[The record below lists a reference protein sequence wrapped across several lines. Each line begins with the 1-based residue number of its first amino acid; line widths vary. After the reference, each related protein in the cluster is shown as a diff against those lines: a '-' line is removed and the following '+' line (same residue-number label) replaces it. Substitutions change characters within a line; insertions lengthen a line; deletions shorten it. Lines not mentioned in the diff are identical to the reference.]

1 MWLGPIQ
8 DSAFAERCLKSIE
21 GQEGD
26 YATWKRM
33 HGMLSLAKEVSA
45 AFGTQQVELTA
56 RNWLIP
62 STSPATR
69 FPATSRRLLRP
80 RTPPCKSHKRMSLSG
95 LIIQI
100 RAAQCGIPGLALACP
115 RRVAQ
120 DQRADR
126 VCTRHHAGV
135 HQGQPGQDG

>member
-45 AFGTQQVELTA
+45 ACEKAG
-56 RNWLIP
+56 
-62 STSPATR
+62 
-69 FPATSRRLLRP
+69 
-80 RTPPCKSHKRMSLSG
+80 
-95 LIIQI
+95 
-100 RAAQCGIPGLALACP
+100 
-115 RRVAQ
+115 
-120 DQRADR
+120 RADGQELADPFYFS
-126 VCTRHHAGV
+126 CNKISSYFKASSAPTHAAV
-135 HQGQPGQDG
+135 

>member
-33 HGMLSLAKEVSA
+33 HGMLSLAKEVSLN
-45 AFGTQQVELTA
+45 TLRSRKELTG
-56 RNWLIP
+56 RNWPIR

-69 FPATSRRLLRP
+69 FRATSRLRLLP
-80 RTPPCKSHKRMSLSG
+80 LTP
-95 LIIQI
+95 
-100 RAAQCGIPGLALACP
+100 QCEQT
-115 RRVAQ
+115 RVQ
-120 DQRADR
+120 FQSS
-126 VCTRHHAGV
+126 
-135 HQGQPGQDG
+135 